1 MATNTINLKCEMNVE
16 DAIAWN
22 NYYLENSPQWIKN
35 WKLIRLLFMP
45 VMVICFLLGVI
56 YMLFNVNTLYLS
68 TVIAGGIGIILG
80 GGGFLYLY
88 SYPGRLRRKIRK
100 TAIKAYSYKNRFIG
114 SHQYAISTA
123 GIVDNDNDI
132 VKWTAVEDIAQTDTH
147 IFILVRPKKAVIIP
161 KRAFADSATAE
172 RFLTNVKS
180 IFQAAPKTNSPV

>member
-1 MATNTINLKCEMNVE
+1 MAINTINLKCELNVE

-35 WKLIRLLFMP
+35 WKLIRFLFMP

-56 YMLFNVNTLYLS
+56 YLLVNPLYLS
-68 TVIAGGIGIILG
+68 TIIAGGIGIVLG

-100 TAIKAYSYKNRFIG
+100 TAKKAYSYKNNFIG
-114 SHQYAISTA
+114 SHQYAISTV

-132 VKWTAVEDIAQTDTH
+132 VKWTAVEDIAQTETH

-161 KRAFADSATAE
+161 KRAFPDGAAID
-172 RFLTNVKS
+172 RFVTNVRN
-180 IFQAAPKTNSPV
+180 IFQAAQKTA